1 MARQID
7 TPIAPGVITA
17 NAQTEN
23 GSPPTAARL
32 RRGQKP
38 RQTDDDDFICEVEQ
52 APALVPEGQ
61 YDVRVDRLERWK
73 FPSSLDAWKLT
84 FHCRVFGGP
93 YNNVI
98 LLYRIPWHWPAT
110 WGSKL
115 GDVIRLAAGGSI
127 PRRSSRISLKR
138 LFTGRLFRAQVRTL
152 VSPRRDRFGR
162 PVVGQDGQIIE
173 KCRASVVDQFLEAL
187 TEAPSDYLL

>member
-1 MARQID
+1 MTNTAG
-7 TPIAPGVITA
+7 TITA

-23 GSPPTAARL
+23 GGGPPGPARF
-32 RRGQKP
+32 RRGQTP
-38 RQTDDDDFICEVEQ
+38 RPTDDDDFIAEVEKP
-52 APALVPEGQ
+52 PALIPDGI
-61 YDVRVDRLERWK
+61 YDVLIDRLEKWK
-73 FPSSLDAWKLT
+73 FPGSPDAWKIT

-93 YNNVI
+93 YNNTVVV
-98 LLYRIPWHWPAT
+98 YRIPWHWPVR

-127 PRRSSRISLKR
+127 PRRASRISLKR
-138 LFTGRLFRAQVRTL
+138 LFAGRLFRAQVRTL
-152 VSPRRDRFGR
+152 VSPRRDRFGK

-187 TEAPSDYLL
+187 TEAPNDYLL